1 MKNENELKIAALQTK
16 LEELAILKDQEIKNA
31 HYESAARIRDE
42 ERICREKIE
51 IILLAHA
58 KA

>member
-1 MKNENELKIAALQTK
+1 MKNENELKIAALKTK
-16 LEELAILKDQEIKNA
+16 LEKLAILKDQEIKNA

-51 IILLAHA
+51 IILLRIE
-58 KA
+58 

>member
-16 LEELAILKDQEIKNA
+16 LQELAILKDQEIKNA
-31 HYESAARIRDE
+31 HYESAAKIRDD
-42 ERICREKIE
+42 ERICREEIE
-51 IILLAHA
+51 RLTHA